1 MADPQQVLAQ
11 RVHDAI
17 VASFGPEYR
26 DADPLIRPSS
36 FADFQANAALP
47 LAKRVGR
54 PPREVAAELTAR
66 LDVTGVCAEPV
77 VSGPGFINLTLR
89 DDWIAVQASAML
101 GDDRLGLVPAAAPQT
116 VVVEY
121 SSPNIA
127 KEMHVGH
134 LRTTIVGDAIARIGE
149 FAGHRVIRDNHV
161 GDWGTQFGM
170 LIEYLLDVGEESAE
184 AGSLRTDPN
193 AFYQAARRKFDSD
206 PGFADRAR
214 KRVVDLQ
221 GGDPGTLQL
230 WQDLVDF
237 SKDYLHRIY
246 GRLGVTLT
254 DDDIKGESFYNDL
267 LADTV
272 ARLEEEGIAVHSDG
286 ALCAFPAGFT
296 GREGRPMPV
305 IIRKSDGG
313 YNYSTTDL
321 ATIRYRVDELH
332 VDRAIYVVG
341 SDQALHF
348 QMVFAVAREAG
359 WIPPGAVFEHAQI
372 GLVLGPDGNRLR
384 TRSGDNVQLSDLLA
398 EAVERA
404 RAILDELDATARF
417 DAAEL
422 DAVAEAVGIGAVKYA
437 DLSTARES
445 AYVFD
450 WDRMISFRGNTGPYL
465 QYATARI
472 RSIFRRA
479 ADGLAADTGADAAVA
494 TDAADADAAAADAA
508 AADAAAADAGTTAH
522 RAGVAITA
530 GPERALALK
539 LLGFGA
545 VITGVGET
553 AEPHRLCGYLF
564 EVASLFTTFYEE
576 CPVLKAESASLRAS
590 RLALCALTHDVL
602 TTGLGLLG
610 VPVPERM

>member
-17 VASFGPEYR
+17 EASFGPDYR
-26 DADPLIRPSS
+26 DADPLIRPSA
-36 FADFQANAALP
+36 FADFQSNAALP
-47 LAKRVGR
+47 LGKRLGR
-54 PPREVAAELTAR
+54 PPREVAAELAAR
-66 LDVTGVCAEPV
+66 LDVADLCAEPA

-89 DDWIAVQASAML
+89 DDWIAAEATRML
-101 GDDRLGLVPAAAPQT
+101 GDARLGLAPVAEPQT
-116 VVVEY
+116 IVVEY

-134 LRTTIVGDAIARIGE
+134 LRTTIVGDAIARVLS
-149 FAGHRVIRDNHV
+149 FTGHRVIRDNHV

-170 LIEYLLDVGEESAE
+170 LIEYLRDVGEDSAA
-184 AGSLRTDPN
+184 AGLLRTDPN
-193 AFYQAARRKFDSD
+193 SFYVAARRTFDTD
-206 PGFADRAR
+206 QEFAERAR
-214 KRVVDLQ
+214 MRVVDLQ
-221 GGDPGTLQL
+221 GGDRATLKL
-230 WQDLVDF
+230 WQELVEA
-237 SKDYLHRIY
+237 SKEYLHRIY

-272 ARLEEEGIAVHSDG
+272 AQLEDQGIAVESDG
-286 ALCAFPAGFT
+286 ALCAFPPGFT

-321 ATIRYRVDELH
+321 ATIRYRVDVLH
-332 VDRAIYVVG
+332 VDRAVYVVG

-348 QMVFAVAREAG
+348 QLVFAVAAQAG
-359 WIPPGAVFEHAQI
+359 WIPPGVSFEHAQI

-384 TRSGDNVQLSDLLA
+384 TRSGDNVQLSDLLQ
-398 EAVERA
+398 EAVDRA
-404 RAILDELDATARF
+404 RGILAELDAAARF
-417 DAAEL
+417 DADEL

-479 ADGLAADTGADAAVA
+479 AQPGGLGDAGDPEGAGDRGDAGPG
-494 TDAADADAAAADAA
+494 AAAQDPRSSA
-508 AADAAAADAGTTAH
+508 
-522 RAGVAITA
+522 VAITA
-530 GPERALALK
+530 DPERALALR
-539 LLGFGA
+539 LRSFGA
-545 VITGVGET
+545 ILTQVGQT
-553 AEPHRLCGYLF
+553 AEPHRLSAYLF
-564 EVASLFTTFYEE
+564 EVASLFTTFYEQ
-576 CPVLKAESASLRAS
+576 CPVLKAETSSLRAS
-590 RLALCALTHDVL
+590 RLALAALTQDVL
-602 TTGLGLLG
+602 STGLGLLG
-610 VPVPERM
+610 VPMPERM